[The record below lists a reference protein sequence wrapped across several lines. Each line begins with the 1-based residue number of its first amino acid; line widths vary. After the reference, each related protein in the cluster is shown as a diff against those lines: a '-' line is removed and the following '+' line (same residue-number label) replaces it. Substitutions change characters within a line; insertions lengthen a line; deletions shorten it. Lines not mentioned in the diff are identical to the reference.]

1 MPPAVSVILPT
12 YNRAS
17 LLREAVD
24 SVRSQT
30 WEDWELLVIDDGST
44 DGTREVGRT
53 GDPRI
58 RWFRQDRGGPSR
70 ARNRGMQEARGEFI
84 AFLDSD
90 DLWMPEKL
98 QLQLQVFRKEPRVG
112 AVCCDMLESDGKG
125 DRPAT
130 FFQRIG
136 FTGELTAEKMFFHN
150 PVAIQTLVARQSAI
164 ERVGGFD
171 TDLWGSEDY
180 EFAYRLLRAAP
191 VRSLFRSLVS
201 RRLQP
206 DRLSRDRRRMAEGTL
221 RTLERAL
228 EWFPEL
234 RESLGPAL
242 GRRFARLHV
251 DLAYAHFLEEDFPRG
266 RATLL
271 RSLRLAPGTGRAWL
285 YLLASLLGRHA
296 FRRIREFRRSAIGG
310 DQTETAAHPGS

>member
-1 MPPAVSVILPT
+1 MAPAVSVILPT

-17 LLREAVD
+17 LLVEAIA

-44 DGTREVGRT
+44 DGTREVVRI

-70 ARNRGMQEARGEFI
+70 ARNRGLREARGKFF

-98 QLQLQVFRKEPRVG
+98 QLQLEVFRKEPRVG
-112 AVCCDMLESDGKG
+112 AVCCDMLESDGKE
-125 DRPAT
+125 DRPAS

-150 PVAIQTLVARQSAI
+150 SVAIQTLVARRSAI
-164 ERVGGFD
+164 ERAGRFD
-171 TDLWGSEDY
+171 TDLWGTEDY
-180 EFAYRLLRAAP
+180 EFAYRLLREAP
-191 VRSLFRSLVS
+191 VRTMFRSLVR

-206 DRLSRDRRRMAEGTL
+206 ERVSRDRLEMARGTIL
-221 RTLERAL
+221 TLERAL
-228 EWFPEL
+228 GWFPEMRRRL
-234 RESLGPAL
+234 QPQM
-242 GRRFARLHV
+242 GRRFARLHL
-251 DLAYAHFLEEDFPRG
+251 DLAYGHLLKEDFPRG
-266 RATLL
+266 RAALL
-271 RSLRLAPGTGRAWL
+271 ESLRWSPTTGRTWL
-285 YLLASLLGRHA
+285 FLLASLLGRSM
-296 FRRIREFRRSAIGG
+296 FRRIRAFRRSA
-310 DQTETAAHPGS
+310 DPLPAAGTSTHGES